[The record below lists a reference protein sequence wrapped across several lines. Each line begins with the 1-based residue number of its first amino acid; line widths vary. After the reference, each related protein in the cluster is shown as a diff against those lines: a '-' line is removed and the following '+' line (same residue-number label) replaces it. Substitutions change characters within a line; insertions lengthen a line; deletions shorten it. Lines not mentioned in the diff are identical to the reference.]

1 MKYRKFGKT
10 DLMVSEVG
18 FGAWGIGGPAMAGN
32 IPIGWGEVNDDES
45 IKAINKSFDLGVNFF
60 DTADFYGLG
69 HSEEILAKVF
79 SERWNDVILATK
91 VGHRLAED
99 SSIFLDYSK
108 NYIIEACEKSLQRLR
123 KETIDLYQLHSARM
137 QHLEQGECIEAME
150 RLLEQGKIR
159 YWGISLNT
167 FAPDAEAEF
176 FVKNN
181 IGHAFQLVF
190 NIINQRALKN
200 VIPLAEKNNYGVIAR
215 MPLQFGLLTGKFTRE
230 TTFGANDHRS
240 FRLTPELMR
249 ISLDSLE
256 YIWEIAEKYKV
267 PKTTFAISY
276 VMNYPGVS
284 TAIAGIKSESQ
295 AEENLRDII
304 QISNEDIM
312 LIENYFDTT
321 LSKVVEEYKN
331 AG

>member
-32 IPIGWGEVNDDES
+32 IPIGWGEVNDDDS
-45 IKAINKSFDLGVNFF
+45 LAAINKSFDLGVNFF

-69 HSEEILAKVF
+69 HSEEILAKAF
-79 SERWNDVILATK
+79 GNRWNDVVLATK
-91 VGHRLAED
+91 VGHRLAPD
-99 SSIFLDYSK
+99 ASIYLDYSK
-108 NYIIEACEKSLQRLR
+108 KYIIEACEKSLRRLQRD
-123 KETIDLYQLHSARM
+123 TIDLYQLHSARM

-150 RLLEQGKIR
+150 LLQQQGKIR

-167 FAPDAEAEF
+167 FEPLAEAEF

-190 NIINQRALKN
+190 NIINQRALKR
-200 VIPLAEKNNYGVIAR
+200 VIPLAEENNFGVIAR
-215 MPLQFGLLTGKFTRE
+215 MPLQFGLLTGKFTRN
-230 TTFGANDHRS
+230 TTFGTNDHRS
-240 FRLTPELMR
+240 FRLTPELMG
-249 ISLDSLE
+249 ISLDALDRV
-256 YIWEIAEKYKV
+256 WEIADKYKV

-276 VMNYPGVS
+276 VLHYSGVS
-284 TAIAGIKSESQ
+284 TAITGIKNVHQ
-295 AEENLRDII
+295 AAENLRDAID
-304 QISNEDIM
+304 ISKEDI
-312 LIENYFDTT
+312 LELENYYDST
-321 LSKVVEEYKN
+321 LSKIVEAYRN

>member
-32 IPIGWGEVNDDES
+32 VPIGWGEVNDEES
-45 IKAINKSFDLGVNFF
+45 LKAIKKSSDMGVNFF

-69 HSEEILAKVF
+69 HSEELLAKVF
-79 SERWNDVILATK
+79 RDRWNDVILATK
-91 VGHRLAED
+91 VGHRIAGN

-108 NYIIEACEKSLQRLR
+108 KYIIEACEMSLKRLQ

-137 QHLEQGECIEAME
+137 VNLEQGECIEAMQ
-150 RLLEQGKIR
+150 RLQEQGKIR

-176 FVKNN
+176 FVEHN
-181 IGHAFQLVF
+181 IGHSFQLVF

-215 MPLQFGLLTGKFTRE
+215 MPLQFGLLTGKFTKE

-249 ISLDSLE
+249 MSLDSLE
-256 YIWEIAEKYKV
+256 YIWEIVDRYKV
-267 PKTTFAISY
+267 PKTVFAISY

-284 TAIAGIKSESQ
+284 TAIAGIKSEAQ
-295 AEENLRDII
+295 AEENLKEII
-304 QISNEDIM
+304 EISKEDIA
-312 LIENYFDTT
+312 LIEDYFETT
-321 LSKVVEEYKN
+321 FSKVVEAYRH